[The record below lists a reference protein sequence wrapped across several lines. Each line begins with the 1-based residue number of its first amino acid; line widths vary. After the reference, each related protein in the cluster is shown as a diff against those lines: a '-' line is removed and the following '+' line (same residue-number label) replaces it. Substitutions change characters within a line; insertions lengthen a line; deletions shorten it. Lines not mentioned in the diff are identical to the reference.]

1 MFNSQLMI
9 ILANKDKINCIFGIL
24 LGKGNVEKRCRKF
37 PELLEIARK
46 GSLNEEDIIKI
57 AGILEKIGLRGVNT
71 RELVTKLL
79 DVKRELE
86 NKNVSDVL
94 EGLAIALT
102 VMTGVPVKPE
112 ELKQINEVVG
122 MINCLKPDMSVD
134 VDCLDKA
141 GIPSEFKNAF
151 ITTIA
156 TGSVLA
162 STIIDED

>member
-1 MFNSQLMI
+1 MI

-46 GSLNEEDIIKI
+46 GRIDEEDVVKI
-57 AGILEKIGLRGVNT
+57 ASILEKIGLRGVNT
-71 RELVTKLL
+71 KELVTKLL
-79 DVKRELE
+79 EVKRELE

-94 EGLAIALT
+94 EGLSVALT
-102 VMTGVPVKPE
+102 VMTGIPVNPE
-112 ELKQINEVVG
+112 ELKKINEIVG

-134 VDCLDKA
+134 VDCLDRIE

-151 ITTIA
+151 ITSITA
-156 TGSVLA
+156 GSVLA

>member
-1 MFNSQLMI
+1 
-9 ILANKDKINCIFGIL
+9 
-24 LGKGNVEKRCRKF
+24 
-37 PELLEIARK
+37 
-46 GSLNEEDIIKI
+46 
-57 AGILEKIGLRGVNT
+57 
-71 RELVTKLL
+71 
-79 DVKRELE
+79 
-86 NKNVSDVL
+86 
-94 EGLAIALT
+94 
-102 VMTGVPVKPE
+102 MTGVPVKPE

>member
-1 MFNSQLMI
+1 MI

-46 GSLNEEDIIKI
+46 GRIDEEDVVKI
-57 AGILEKIGLRGVNT
+57 AFLLEKIGLRGVNT

-79 DVKRELE
+79 QVKRELE

-94 EGLAIALT
+94 EGLAVALT
-102 VMTGVPVKPE
+102 VMTGVPVNPDD
-112 ELKQINEVVG
+112 LKQINEVVG

-134 VDCLDKA
+134 VDCLEKE

-151 ITTIA
+151 ITAIA

-162 STIIDED
+162 STISDED

>member
-1 MFNSQLMI
+1 MI
-9 ILANKDKINCIFGIL
+9 VLANKDKINCIFGIL
-24 LGKGNVEKRCRKF
+24 LGKGNIEKRCKKF

-46 GSLNEEDIIKI
+46 GRIDEEDVVKI

-71 RELVTKLL
+71 KELVTKLL

-94 EGLAIALT
+94 EGLAVALT
-102 VMTGVPVKPE
+102 VMTGVPVNPE
-112 ELKQINEVVG
+112 DLKKINEVVE

-134 VDCLDKA
+134 VDCLDRIE

-162 STIIDED
+162 STISDED

>member
-1 MFNSQLMI
+1 M
-9 ILANKDKINCIFGIL
+9 
-24 LGKGNVEKRCRKF
+24 
-37 PELLEIARK
+37 
-46 GSLNEEDIIKI
+46 
-57 AGILEKIGLRGVNT
+57 RGVNAK
-71 RELVTKLL
+71 ELVTKLL
-79 DVKRELE
+79 EVKRELE

-102 VMTGVPVKPE
+102 VMTGIPVSPE

-134 VDCLDKA
+134 VDCLDRIE

-162 STIIDED
+162 STISDED